1 MQVFTI
7 GIFQTQL
14 AIQLSAGKGMFK
26 LWQAMFKQTL
36 TCTNGSQDLSGVARF
51 HVPSFSTCNPRSRA
65 QRPNPFKLSRSLPE
79 LVRDMS
85 WPIGEGTQSP
95 KSEFAHLVPRSPEPC
110 PSAPR
115 CSRGSGPPHPCP
127 DTRIAACRAA
137 LRRDGPEAM
146 RRDGQ
151 IGRYGL

>member
-95 KSEFAHLVPRSPEPC
+95 SLNSRTSFQEAPNRARPRLAVHVVVVLPIHVPTH
-110 PSAPR
+110 
-115 CSRGSGPPHPCP
+115 G
-127 DTRIAACRAA
+127 IAACRAA